1 MESFSNVR
9 FPLSVKYIQT
19 VREFPGTA
27 LWRLASSLAVVWA
40 PLPET
45 SDARRKAIV
54 PAMVIRFMYERSWS
68 EFHALWFK
76 ITMHSGRSKEDVR
89 ALSRSG

>member
-1 MESFSNVR
+1 
-9 FPLSVKYIQT
+9 VKYIQT
-19 VREFPGTA
+19 VRGVPGTA

-40 PLPET
+40 RLPET